1 MRRIITIPPK
11 KPNKVDEELDEEN
24 SNKDESEENSNQEDA
39 SENSEDKQSPKKIKK
54 IEAPKIIN
62 PMDDPE
68 YVKAREKTD
77 LKYRKKGYR
86 VILDILKSIDELK
99 DNEVDLPYMAK
110 EIERGCNNK
119 AVRKAISD
127 KIKPRWWT
135 NVLYCEIYSAIVY
148 KVAMNLSPTSE
159 VGSSTIVNMILNK
172 TIKLSNIADMHS
184 NAMCPEK
191 CNKIIK
197 EMGVR
202 LHEKVEYKITN
213 RYQCP
218 NCHKNKAKR
227 REVQLRSL
235 DEGSNISLECIYCNH
250 EWII

>member
-1 MRRIITIPPK
+1 MRRIITVK
-11 KPNKVDEELDEEN
+11 KPQIEEVEENEEN
-24 SNKDESEENSNQEDA
+24 SNDETSTNEIETEEPPTKNKKVEENE
-39 SENSEDKQSPKKIKK
+39 
-54 IEAPKIIN
+54 
-62 PMDDPE
+62 DPE
-68 YVKAREKTD
+68 YIKEREKMD
-77 LKYRKKGYR
+77 IKYRKKGYT
-86 VILDILKSIDELK
+86 VILDILKSIK
-99 DNEVDLPYMAK
+99 DLEKFAKKETSLEYIAK

-119 AVRKAISD
+119 AVRKAIAD

-135 NVLYCEIYSAIVY
+135 NVLYCEIYSAVVY
-148 KVAMNLSPTSE
+148 KVAMNLSPSSE
-159 VGSSTIVNMILNK
+159 VGSSTLVNMILNK
-172 TIKLSNIADMHS
+172 TVKLSNIADMHS

-197 EMGVR
+197 EMDTR
-202 LHEKVEYKITN
+202 LHEKIEYKITT

-235 DEGSNISLECIYCNH
+235 DEGSNISLECVYCNH

>member
-1 MRRIITIPPK
+1 MRRIIIKPAK
-11 KPNKVDEELDEEN
+11 KEDNIENTDSENDEEIDEE
-24 SNKDESEENSNQEDA
+24 
-39 SENSEDKQSPKKIKK
+39 IK
-54 IEAPKIIN
+54 AN
-62 PMDDPE
+62 PNEDPE
-68 YVKAREKTD
+68 YLRTRAKTD
-77 LKYRKKGYR
+77 RKFRKKGLK
-86 VILDILKSIDELK
+86 VILNILKDELSDK
-99 DNEVDLPYMAK
+99 LPTDQTPEYIAK

-119 AVRKAISD
+119 AVRKAIAD

-148 KVAMNLSPTSE
+148 KVSMNLSPKSE
-159 VGSSTIVNMILNK
+159 VGSETLINMISNK
-172 TIKLSNIADMHS
+172 TVKLSSIADMHS

-197 EMGVR
+197 EMNVR
-202 LHEKVEYKITN
+202 LKEKVEYKITN

-218 NCHKNKAKR
+218 NCQKNKAKR

-235 DEGSNISLECIYCNH
+235 DEGSNISLECVYCAY